1 MFAASLRRLKLLR
14 LNDGYCRRGVLSSVA
29 LAVAAAA
36 AAGNAGPAE
45 LQAAF
50 SFAYEAAGRS
60 PAGTSS
66 TVSSNPFSLFSRLL
80 GGGRGGSSTAAA
92 ASAGS
97 SSGGGSG
104 SSSSSGFPEDDVKVL
119 KGLNDLLLRF
129 KVVYDDAEQRAGL
142 KQETGA

>member
-1 MFAASLRRLKLLR
+1 LR
-14 LNDGYCRRGVLSSVA
+14 SVA
-29 LAVAAAA
+29 LALAIAATDAAAA
-36 AAGNAGPAE
+36 AANAGPAE

-50 SFAYEAAGRS
+50 GFAYEAAGRS
-60 PAGTSS
+60 PAGTVSS

-97 SSGGGSG
+97 SSGGSSG